1 MTEHEPL
8 AEYFPPDD
16 EETGSPLADALN
28 RFTKTFPT
36 LHDPAEVEA
45 FMKSIEGLPD
55 ASERHERFVREIAAR
70 YEKWAEENGIE
81 PS

>member
-1 MTEHEPL
+1 MSQDEPMI
-8 AEYFPPDD
+8 EYVPPDD
-16 EETGSPLADALN
+16 EETGSPLVDALN
-28 RFTKTFPT
+28 RFAKTFPI

-55 ASERHERFVREIAAR
+55 ASERYERFVREIAAR

-81 PS
+81 PN